1 MAHRILVVDDEQ
13 DTLILLEMTLQLA
26 GYDVA
31 KASNG
36 EKALGL
42 LNDFIPEVVIL
53 DVMMPD
59 ESGIDILNQ
68 IKSDYEDPPPVILF
82 TARGRPED
90 MTEGIEAGAYRYL
103 VKPVSREKLL
113 ETVKSALASR
123 PGIPRRR
130 D

>member
-26 GYDVA
+26 GYDVG

-36 EKALGL
+36 EKALAL
-42 LNDFIPEVVIL
+42 LNDFSPDVVIL
-53 DVMMPD
+53 DVMMPG

-68 IKSDYEDPPPVILF
+68 IKKDFEDPPPVILF

-123 PGIPRRR
+123 PGIPKRRH
-130 D
+130 

>member
-36 EKALGL
+36 EKAMAV
-42 LNDFIPEVVIL
+42 LNDFNPEVVIL
-53 DVMMPD
+53 DVMMPG

-68 IKSDYEDPPPVILF
+68 IKQDFEDPPPVILF
-82 TARGRPED
+82 TARGRQED
-90 MTEGIEAGAYRYL
+90 MAEGIEAGAYRYL
-103 VKPVSREKLL
+103 IKPVSREKLL

-123 PGIPRRR
+123 PGIPKRRP
-130 D
+130 